1 MDTIFLV
8 KIALSFFIGGSWVV
22 LATHLADKL
31 GSKIGGL
38 ITGLPSTL
46 LFGLFFLGW
55 TQSSQAAVTATSIT
69 PLVGGISSLFL
80 AIYVATISFGLVWA
94 LGISIVSWVTLT
106 FIALKLP
113 IHNYY
118 SLFLVYFLLTLLTF
132 LYMENIA
139 KVRAVAGKKIVY
151 SRSTLILRGLLSGLI
166 IASSVVLGKVSGPL
180 LGGVLALFPAMF
192 TSTLAISYLSHG
204 AEFSKSLAKSA
215 LLASISIIVYSVVVR
230 FTYIPLGIVVG
241 TLISAAVS
249 TTTGYLLFRFAI
261 SRMT

>member
-80 AIYVATISFGLVWA
+80 AIWSFA
-94 LGISIVSWVTLT
+94 CI
-106 FIALKLP
+106 FRK
-113 IHNYY
+113 
-118 SLFLVYFLLTLLTF
+118 VYF
-132 LYMENIA
+132 N
-139 KVRAVAGKKIVY
+139 
-151 SRSTLILRGLLSGLI
+151 
-166 IASSVVLGKVSGPL
+166 
-180 LGGVLALFPAMF
+180 
-192 TSTLAISYLSHG
+192 
-204 AEFSKSLAKSA
+204 
-215 LLASISIIVYSVVVR
+215 
-230 FTYIPLGIVVG
+230 
-241 TLISAAVS
+241 
-249 TTTGYLLFRFAI
+249 FRNYFI
-261 SRMT
+261 G